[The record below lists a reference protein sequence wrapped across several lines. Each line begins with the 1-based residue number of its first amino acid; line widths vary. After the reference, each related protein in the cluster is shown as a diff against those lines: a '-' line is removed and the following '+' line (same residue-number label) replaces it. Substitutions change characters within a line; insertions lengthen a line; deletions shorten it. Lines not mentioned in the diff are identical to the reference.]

1 MTNKKVIKKIK
12 KTRFLVFY
20 EIMKRESVVIGL
32 TGNIA
37 CGKSFVASI
46 LEREC
51 GITKIDADLLGSF
64 LPSFF
69 ST

>member
-1 MTNKKVIKKIK
+1 M
-12 KTRFLVFY
+12 
-20 EIMKRESVVIGL
+20 IGL

-69 ST
+69 SNLINDI